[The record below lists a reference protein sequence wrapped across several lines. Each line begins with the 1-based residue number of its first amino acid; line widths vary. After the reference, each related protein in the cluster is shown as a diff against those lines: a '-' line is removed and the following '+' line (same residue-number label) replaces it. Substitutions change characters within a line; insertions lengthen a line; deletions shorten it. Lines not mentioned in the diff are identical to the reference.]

1 MLTEEDFENILD
13 YMSEVSEFSMNL
25 TSKQKRLDTEFLTV
39 LIQNS
44 WELYE
49 KEEAS
54 TKEKFEVELRYTQA
68 KREYETLSLQY
79 KLAIDNYLNRE

>member
-25 TSKQKRLDTEFLTV
+25 TSKQKRLDTDFLTV
-39 LIQNS
+39 LNQNS

-49 KEEAS
+49 KKEAS
-54 TKEKFEVELRYTQA
+54 VKEKFEP
-68 KREYETLSLQY
+68 
-79 KLAIDNYLNRE
+79 KLERVDWTRN